1 MSAPAQES
9 PCPATGLRAALL
21 ELNEPLE
28 MIARDILGCGGR
40 IGWVVRDPEGRVG
53 LVQRAAPGRD
63 LEAWADLVAQ
73 LAWLTPRLADW
84 HQLAPERRLDPSLPP
99 RALLV
104 ADSFEERTRL
114 AAASSAC
121 RVELWRLTPSPSG
134 GVLAPEGVSAPL
146 PARPVEVSWTQ
157 RSRGASRFRSRL
169 REGDL

>member
-1 MSAPAQES
+1 MNAPAWEPPS
-9 PCPATGLRAALL
+9 TAADLRAALL
-21 ELNEPLE
+21 VLAEPLE
-28 MIARDILGCGGR
+28 VIARDILGCGGR
-40 IGWVVRDPEGRVG
+40 IDWVVRDPKGRVG

-63 LEAWADLVAQ
+63 LEAWAELVAQ

-121 RVELWRLTPSPSG
+121 RVELWRLTPTPSG
-134 GVLAPEGVSAPL
+134 GVLAPDGHSTPAPT
-146 PARPVEVSWTQ
+146 RPVEVSFT
-157 RSRGASRFRSRL
+157 RNSRRGSRFRSRL
-169 REGDL
+169 RDEDL